1 MVQWWYSSTLVVE
14 FQPQGD
20 QRDSA
25 SKSRVLS
32 QTRFGN
38 SVTCYFLHTTMSATE
53 SGTQPART
61 YDKRSSIKRRQ
72 LADASGHDREKP
84 DVVAKRPRIS
94 GGTRTPTP
102 DADTGTDVEE
112 STPVKS
118 KVQTTYGSPR
128 KYKSPSPDFQPGPS
142 KPLRN
147 LSGIF
152 DSLTPSTS
160 PSATPTKLAKRM
172 LARSKTESSIES
184 HSSGKDGVFDR
195 TPSLPAFPSSP
206 SRSTHIPPSVPRT
219 SAPLLSILPSSSKST
234 TTRTYAGK
242 FRSYLVTVPTSNN
255 FAQSLEEDESETRES
270 YSSLRSRWGVDNSE
284 DDPHPRESPSPTR
297 SASTT
302 SEASPSR
309 YGKGRSKSN
318 AFSVRPPAL
327 PMGMMN
333 PLKSISELRNKGE
346 SRRFLD
352 EVGYLFEGLDKTG
365 GIGLRRARYI
375 FCD

>member
-1 MVQWWYSSTLVVE
+1 MVQWWLSSNFKVINVT
-14 FQPQGD
+14 
-20 QRDSA
+20 SA

-32 QTRFGN
+32 HTRFGN

-61 YDKRSSIKRRQ
+61 YGKRSGIKRRQ
-72 LADASGHDREKP
+72 LADASGHDREKPP

-118 KVQTTYGSPR
+118 KVQTTYGSPH
-128 KYKSPSPDFQPGPS
+128 KHKSPSPDFQPGPS
-142 KPLRN
+142 KPVRN

-184 HSSGKDGVFDR
+184 QSLGKDGVFDR

-206 SRSTHIPPSVPRT
+206 SRSTYIPPSVPRT

-284 DDPHPRESPSPTR
+284 DDPYPRESPSPTR

-309 YGKGRSKSN
+309 RGKGRSKSN
-318 AFSVRPPAL
+318 AFSIRPPAL